1 MLICIDAGHGRYT
14 AGKRCMKAIDPQETR
29 EWVLNARI
37 ADKLQALLAGYD
49 CSTMRV
55 DDVTGE
61 TDVNEY
67 DRAEAANKAKA
78 DVYVSIHHN
87 AGVKGG
93 SGGGIVVY
101 IHPNHQKQSEVVQEA
116 AYRHLI
122 AQTGL
127 KGNRASPIAQ
137 ANHCVTRETSM
148 PAVLC
153 ECGFMDS
160 TVDTPII
167 LTEEFSRQCAQGLC
181 DALAEVYSLQPTNV
195 PKEQTTYT
203 MRDGVHD
210 FAVPVSAF
218 ALELIDKKKED
229 CGENYANA
237 GYFGRYGADP
247 EYTLPAGHLVAN
259 FTATD
264 ERTRKSVE
272 ERGGITD
279 GRMKFDSFSWS
290 YANPFYQK
298 AVSVL
303 LVKNG
308 AAAIQEVQGLPECDY
323 AVAGVPVLRNGKKV
337 TSAQALAQGWDK
349 SSLRAACHVFVG
361 LKGDGRIH
369 VLGMKTSASN
379 LLDSGEV
386 ADTLLP
392 YGYTDIL
399 KLDGGGS
406 YIIKTNLVS
415 AATSENRRICSIIR
429 MGPVVKEEP
438 EQPQEPG
445 EPDLEEDAGYSQWKS
460 YMDRYRKDLASAAAT
475 MPELVGEAVAMGL
488 TDGSRPRDLMTREE
502 GMVMARAAARSDV
515 KEQRKN

>member
-1 MLICIDAGHGRYT
+1 MLICIDAGHGKYT
-14 AGKRCMKAIDPQETR
+14 PGKRCMKTIDPNETR
-29 EWVLNARI
+29 EWVLNSRI

-61 TDVNEY
+61 TDVGLNS
-67 DRAEAANKAKA
+67 RCSKANKAKA

-87 AGVKGG
+87 AGINGG

-127 KGNRASPIAQ
+127 RGNRASPIAQ
-137 ANHCVTRETSM
+137 ANHCVTRETTM
-148 PAVLC
+148 PAILC

-181 DALAEVYSLQPTNV
+181 DALVEIYSLQPANA

-247 EYTLPAGHLVAN
+247 EYTLPAGHLVAD

-272 ERGGITD
+272 ERGSIVNGKM
-279 GRMKFDSFSWS
+279 RFDSFSWS
-290 YANPFYQK
+290 YFNTLYQK
-298 AVSVL
+298 TVSVL
-303 LVKNG
+303 MVKDG
-308 AAAIQEVQGLPECDY
+308 KASIQEVRELPECDY

-337 TSAQALAQGWDK
+337 TLEQAKAQGWD
-349 SSLRAACHVFVG
+349 SSPLRATYHTLVG

-369 VLGMKTSASN
+369 VLGMQTRSAN
-379 LLDSGEV
+379 LLESGEV

-392 YGYTDIL
+392 FGYTDVL

-415 AATSENRRICSIIR
+415 AATAENRRICSIIR
-429 MGPVVKEEP
+429 MGPVVMAGPDE
-438 EQPQEPG
+438 PQEPG
-445 EPDLEEDAGYSQWKS
+445 EPDLEEDAEFSKWKS
-460 YMDRYRKDLASAAAT
+460 YMERYRKELSTAPAT
-475 MPELVGEAVAMGL
+475 MPEILEDAKKMGL
-488 TDGSRPRDLMTREE
+488 TDGNRPRDFVTREE
-502 GMVMARAAARSDV
+502 CAVMARAAANT
-515 KEQRKN
+515 KK

>member
-1 MLICIDAGHGRYT
+1 
-14 AGKRCMKAIDPQETR
+14 
-29 EWVLNARI
+29 
-37 ADKLQALLAGYD
+37 
-49 CSTMRV
+49 
-55 DDVTGE
+55 
-61 TDVNEY
+61 
-67 DRAEAANKAKA
+67 
-78 DVYVSIHHN
+78 
-87 AGVKGG
+87 
-93 SGGGIVVY
+93 
-101 IHPNHQKQSEVVQEA
+101 
-116 AYRHLI
+116 
-122 AQTGL
+122 
-127 KGNRASPIAQ
+127 
-137 ANHCVTRETSM
+137 M
-148 PAVLC
+148 PAILC

-160 TVDTPII
+160 THDTPII

-181 DALAEVYSLQPTNV
+181 DALVEVYSLQPVNT

-218 ALELIDKKKED
+218 SLELIDKEKEN

-237 GYFGRYGADP
+237 GYFGKYGAEP
-247 EYTLPAGHLVAN
+247 EYKLPAGHLVAN

-264 ERTRKSVE
+264 SRTKASVE
-272 ERGGITD
+272 ERGSIVD
-279 GRMKFDSFSWS
+279 GKMRFDSFSFD
-290 YANPFYQK
+290 YFNPFYQK
-298 AVSVL
+298 TVSVL
-303 LVKNG
+303 LVKDG

-323 AVAGVPVLRNGKKV
+323 AVAGIPVLRNGKKV

-349 SSLRAACHVFVG
+349 SSLRATYHIFVG

-429 MGPVVKEEP
+429 VGPVVKAEA

-445 EPDLEEDAGYSQWKS
+445 EPDLGEDAEYTKWKS
-460 YMDRYRKDLASAAAT
+460 YMARYRTELAAAAAT
-475 MPELVGEAVAMGL
+475 MPELLEDAKKMGL
-488 TDGSRPRDLMTREE
+488 PSTPWWKWAAALKRCPASFKRASLRSGSGSSPWLTKARKKWFRASCPVDSRPLLLRTTHLSSVSRTPTLCLTR
-502 GMVMARAAARSDV
+502 
-515 KEQRKN
+515 

>member
-1 MLICIDAGHGRYT
+1 MLICIDAGHGLNT
-14 AGKRCMKAIDPQETR
+14 PGKRCLASIDPNETR
-29 EWVLNARI
+29 EWVLNSRI
-37 ADKLQALLAGYD
+37 ADKLQTMLAGYD
-49 CSTMRV
+49 CTTMRV

-61 TDVNEY
+61 TDVSL
-67 DRAEAANKAKA
+67 DSRCSQANKAKA

-87 AGVKGG
+87 AGINGG

-101 IHPNHQKQSEVVQEA
+101 IHPNHQAQSEVVQEA

-127 KGNRASPIAQ
+127 KGNRANPIAE
-137 ANHCVTRETSM
+137 ANHQVTRETTM
-148 PAVLC
+148 PAILC

-167 LTEEFSRQCAQGLC
+167 LTEEFSQRCAQGLC
-181 DALAEVYSLQPTNV
+181 DALAEVYALQPVNA

-218 ALELIDKKKED
+218 ALELIDKEKEN
-229 CGENYANA
+229 CGENYVNA
-237 GYFGRYGADP
+237 GYFGKYGADP
-247 EYTLPAGHLVAN
+247 EYTLPAGHLVAD
-259 FTATD
+259 FTAAD
-264 ERTRKSVE
+264 SRTRKSVE
-272 ERGGITD
+272 ERGSIVD
-279 GRMKFDSFSWS
+279 GKMRFDSFGFD
-290 YANPFYQK
+290 YFNPFYQK
-298 AVSVL
+298 TVSVL
-303 LVKNG
+303 LVKDG
-308 AAAIQEVQGLPECDY
+308 TASVQEVQGLPECDY

-349 SSLRAACHVFVG
+349 SSLRATYHIFVG

-386 ADTLLP
+386 ADTLQP

-429 MGPVVKEEP
+429 MGPVVKEKP
-438 EQPQEPG
+438 EQSQEPG
-445 EPDLEEDAGYSQWKS
+445 EPDLGEDAEYTKWKS
-460 YMDRYRKDLASAAAT
+460 YMARYRSELAAASAT
-475 MPELVGEAVAMGL
+475 MPELLEDAKKMGL
-488 TDGSRPRDLMTREE
+488 TDGSRPRDLVTREE
-502 GMVMARAAARSDV
+502 CAVMARAAA
-515 KEQRKN
+515 KL

>member
-1 MLICIDAGHGRYT
+1 MLICIDAGHGKYT
-14 AGKRCMKAIDPQETR
+14 VGKRCMKAIDPNETR
-29 EWVLNARI
+29 EWVLNAGI

-61 TDVNEY
+61 TDVSLNS
-67 DRAEAANKAKA
+67 RCAQANKAKA

-87 AGVKGG
+87 AGINGG

-101 IHPNHQKQSEVVQEA
+101 IHPNHQAQSEVVQEA

-127 KGNRASPIAQ
+127 KGNRANPIAE
-137 ANHCVTRETSM
+137 ANHQVTRETTM
-148 PAVLC
+148 PAILC

-181 DALAEVYSLQPTNV
+181 DALVEVYSLQPVNT

-218 ALELIDKKKED
+218 SLELIDKEKED

-237 GYFGRYGADP
+237 GYFGKYGAEP
-247 EYTLPAGHLVAN
+247 EYKLPAGHLVAN

-264 ERTRKSVE
+264 SRTKASVE
-272 ERGGITD
+272 ERGSIVD
-279 GRMKFDSFSWS
+279 GKMRFDSFSFD
-290 YANPFYQK
+290 YFNPFYQK
-298 AVSVL
+298 TVSVL
-303 LVKNG
+303 LVKDG
-308 AAAIQEVQGLPECDY
+308 AAVIQEVQGLPECDY
-323 AVAGVPVLRNGKKV
+323 AVAGIPVLRNGKKV

-349 SSLRAACHVFVG
+349 SSLRATYHIFVG
-361 LKGDGRIH
+361 LKGDGRVH

-406 YIIKTNLVS
+406 YIIRTNLVS

-429 MGPVVKEEP
+429 MGPVVKAEP

-445 EPDLEEDAGYSQWKS
+445 EPDLEEDAGYSMWKS
-460 YMDRYRKDLASAAAT
+460 YMDRYRKDLASTAAT

-502 GMVMARAAARSDV
+502 GMVMARAAAKADT
-515 KEQRKN
+515 K

>member
-1 MLICIDAGHGRYT
+1 MLICIDAGHGLYT
-14 AGKRCMKAIDPQETR
+14 AGKRCLKSIDQNETR
-29 EWVLNARI
+29 EWTLNSRLAG
-37 ADKLQALLAGYD
+37 KLQALLTKYD
-49 CSTMRV
+49 CTTMRV

-67 DRAEAANKAKA
+67 DRAKAANRAKA

-87 AGVKGG
+87 AGIKGG

-101 IHPNHQKQSEVVQEA
+101 IHPNHQAQSEVVQEA

-127 KGNRASPIAQ
+127 RGNRASPIAQ
-137 ANHCVTRETSM
+137 ANHCVTRETTM
-148 PAVLC
+148 PAILC

-160 TVDTPII
+160 THDTPII
-167 LTEEFSRQCAQGLC
+167 LTEEFAHQAAQGLC
-181 DALAEVYSLQPTNV
+181 DALVEVYALQPV
-195 PKEQTTYT
+195 SAPREQTAYT

-210 FAVPVSAF
+210 FAIPVSAF
-218 ALELIDKKKED
+218 AIELIDREKED

-247 EYTLPAGHLVAN
+247 EYTLPAGHLVAD

-264 ERTRKSVE
+264 QRTRKSVE
-272 ERGGITD
+272 ERGSIVD
-279 GRMKFDSFSWS
+279 GKMRFDSFGFD
-290 YANPFYQK
+290 YFNPFYQK
-298 AVSVL
+298 TVSVL
-303 LVKNG
+303 LVKDG
-308 AAAIQEVQGLPECDY
+308 TASVQEVQGLPACDY

-337 TSAQALAQGWDK
+337 TLAQAKDQGWDK
-349 SSLRAACHVFVG
+349 SSLRATYHVFVG

-369 VLGMKTSASN
+369 VLGMQTKTAN
-379 LLDSGEV
+379 LLDSGEA

-392 YGYTDIL
+392 YGYTDVL

-415 AATSENRRICSIIR
+415 AATAENRRICSIIR
-429 MGPVVKEEP
+429 MGPVVMAEP

-445 EPDLEEDAGYSQWKS
+445 EPDLEEDAEYAKWKS
-460 YMDRYRKDLASAAAT
+460 YMDRYRKELASAAAT
-475 MPELVGEAVAMGL
+475 MPELLAEAQSMGL
-488 TDGSRPRDLMTREE
+488 TDGTRPRDFVTREE
-502 GMVMARAAARSDV
+502 CAIMARAAAKV
-515 KEQRKN
+515 

>member
-1 MLICIDAGHGRYT
+1 MLICIDAGHGKYT
-14 AGKRCMKAIDPQETR
+14 AGKRCMKTIDPNETR
-29 EWVLNARI
+29 EWVLNSRI
-37 ADKLQALLAGYD
+37 ADKLQTMLAGYD
-49 CSTMRV
+49 CTTMRV

-61 TDVNEY
+61 TDVSL
-67 DRAEAANKAKA
+67 DSRCSQANKAKA

-87 AGVKGG
+87 AGINGG

-101 IHPNHQKQSEVVQEA
+101 IHPNHQAQSEVVQEA

-127 KGNRASPIAQ
+127 KGNRANPIAE
-137 ANHCVTRETSM
+137 ANHQVTRETTM
-148 PAVLC
+148 PAILC

-181 DALAEVYSLQPTNV
+181 DALAEVYALQPVNA
-195 PKEQTTYT
+195 PREQTTYT

-218 ALELIDKKKED
+218 ALELIDEEKED
-229 CGENYANA
+229 CGENYVNA
-237 GYFGRYGADP
+237 GYFGKYGADP

-259 FTATD
+259 FTAAD
-264 ERTRKSVE
+264 SRTRKSVE
-272 ERGGITD
+272 ERGSIVD
-279 GRMKFDSFSWS
+279 GKMRFDSFGFD
-290 YANPFYQK
+290 YFNPFYQK

-303 LVKNG
+303 LVKDG

-323 AVAGVPVLRNGKKV
+323 AVAGIPVLRNGKKV

-349 SSLRAACHVFVG
+349 SSLRATYHIFVG

-386 ADTLLP
+386 ADTLQP

-429 MGPVVKEEP
+429 MGPVVKAEP

-445 EPDLEEDAGYSQWKS
+445 EPDLEEDAGYSRWKS
-460 YMDRYRKDLASAAAT
+460 YMERYRKELSGAAAT
-475 MPELVGEAVAMGL
+475 MPELVEEAVAMGL

-502 GMVMARAAARSDV
+502 GMIMARAAAKADT
-515 KEQRKN
+515 K